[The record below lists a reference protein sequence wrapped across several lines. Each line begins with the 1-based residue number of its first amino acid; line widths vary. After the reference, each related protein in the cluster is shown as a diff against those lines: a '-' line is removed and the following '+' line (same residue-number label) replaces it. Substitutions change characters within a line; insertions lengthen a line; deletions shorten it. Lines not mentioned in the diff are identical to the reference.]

1 MISRTQESNAERTGR
16 EGFVL
21 ISVLWILAILTVVA
35 LGFANRARLERQLAW
50 YALDH
55 EQALQLARGAV
66 ESGIVELLNKGAIDM
81 REGLG
86 GYTSLAQNWAQP
98 VDVFKDTK
106 YYDSPDEEFENDI
119 CHYRIFD
126 AESRI
131 SLNHASPRLLSEVDG
146 LKGGV
151 IRAISARRNSSEERD
166 QPQRYLTID
175 DIRSTQE
182 IDDDDWYGEVLGEG
196 LRDVLTVW
204 GDRQGLINI
213 NTASHAV
220 LRAIP
225 GLQDN
230 IVDAIIRYRMG
241 ADGELGTRDDRAFE
255 SLDIVSRK
263 LGVGATRVR
272 NLYRY
277 CKTSSEIFTIQA
289 VATRRQGKIRAYC
302 TATISM
308 AGGVKILEWRE
319 NALDT

>member
-1 MISRTQESNAERTGR
+1 MMLATQESKAKWTAR

-21 ISVLWILAILTVVA
+21 ISVLWILAILTIVA
-35 LGFANRARLERQLAW
+35 LGFANRARVERQLAW

-66 ESGIVELLNKGAIDM
+66 ESGIVELLNKGAIDT
-81 REGLG
+81 RDGLD
-86 GYTSLAQNWAQP
+86 GYTSLSQNWAQP
-98 VDVFKDTK
+98 VDVFEDTK
-106 YYDSPDEEFENDI
+106 YYDSPDEDFEKDI
-119 CHYRIFD
+119 CHYWIFD

-146 LKGGV
+146 LNASAV
-151 IRAISARRNSSEERD
+151 QAISGRRNRSEERD
-166 QPQRYLTID
+166 QTQRYLTIN

-182 IDDDDWYGEVLGEG
+182 IDDKEWYGEVPGEG

-220 LRAIP
+220 LLAIP

-241 ADGELGTRDDRAFE
+241 SDGELGTRDDRVFE
-255 SLDIVSRK
+255 SLDVVSQK
-263 LGVGATRVR
+263 LGVGATRVG

-277 CKTSSEIFTIQA
+277 CKTYSEIFTIQA

-319 NALDT
+319 DALGT